1 VDSIKSRFASSPPAP
16 PPQQPLP
23 EKPDLFTRAKLHDL
37 QPLLRRS
44 DTAKQPSLALGNSN
58 GGSPTKSDASSQII
72 NLVEALSTAQKELSS
87 QSDKLKEME
96 DALKREREARDAAE
110 EKVVRLEGASSSGLD
125 LNAEDVANPQGNE
138 TEDDRDRPS
147 VMQRRLD
154 IMRAEM
160 ADMKLQMERYRRRAE
175 TAEEEG
181 HRDRQSL
188 ADMVEAIRWK
198 D

>member
-1 VDSIKSRFASSPPAP
+1 M
-16 PPQQPLP
+16 
-23 EKPDLFTRAKLHDL
+23 
-37 QPLLRRS
+37 
-44 DTAKQPSLALGNSN
+44 
-58 GGSPTKSDASSQII
+58 
-72 NLVEALSTAQKELSS
+72 EALSTAQKELSS